1 MNTPIAIEEQKTYS
15 VSGSIEGA
23 SAVFYTGNESPET
36 TAESE
41 EYSKLKNLSQI
52 IPKHHFSF
60 SRKDT
65 PIADVKFCGLEKY
78 SDDRFVTSYYV
89 GTTWLNE
96 EQPLFIK
103 PKFENIDIM
112 GMFLRCLHC
121 SPAVAKG
128 LDEIFCIHLEQK
140 PIPLQKEYIKQMD
153 PFLAIYFLQIV
164 DRIVRKGLR
173 KDYVIREE
181 NLQSKIKGRIV
192 ISAYVRK
199 DVAQKKADRVYCRFQ
214 EYDIDCLDNRIL
226 KAAILCCKKILQQPG
241 MGKNALAAQTLVN
254 RNLAAFEHV
263 SSDIQISDL
272 NRVHVNPVYKEYKEA
287 IKLAS
292 YIIRRNGFK
301 TDIATSDYCF
311 PPFTINMALLF
322 ERYVYSLLF
331 ETYDNKILFQEKSEY
346 GRDRM
351 DFGKPDEHLVI
362 DTKYKKDWAEGKI
375 NTHDIRQLSGYS
387 RNKKL
392 RKALGIDES
401 KEEFKYGCPCLM
413 IYPDKNCSTKN
424 FDANDRL
431 YDKATEIEEYVGFK
445 KIGIK
450 LPCID

>member
-1 MNTPIAIEEQKTYS
+1 MNSPITIEEQKTYTAS
-15 VSGSIEGA
+15 SSIDRVSED
-23 SAVFYTGNESPET
+23 FYTGDESSET
-36 TAESE
+36 IVVSE
-41 EYSKLKNLSQI
+41 EFSMLEEFSRF

-65 PIADVKFCGLEKY
+65 PIANVKLCGLEKY
-78 SDDRFVTSYYV
+78 NDDRFVTSYYI
-89 GTTWLNE
+89 GTTWLDE

-153 PFLAIYFLQIV
+153 PFLTIYFLQIV

-192 ISAYVRK
+192 ISAYARK
-199 DVAQKKADRVYCRFQ
+199 DVAQKRPDRVYCRFQ

-226 KAAILCCKKILQQPG
+226 KAAILCCKKILQLPG

-272 NRVHVNPVYKEYKEA
+272 NRVHVNPVFKEYKEA

-292 YIIRRNGFK
+292 YIIKRNGFK
-301 TDIATSDYCF
+301 TELATSDYSF

-322 ERYVYSLLF
+322 KRYVYSLLY

-351 DFGKPDEHLVI
+351 DFGKTDEHLVI
-362 DTKYKKDWAEGKI
+362 DTKYKKDWSEGKI

-392 RKALGIDES
+392 RKALEIDES
-401 KEEFKYGCPCLM
+401 KDEFKYGCPCLI
-413 IYPDKNCSTKN
+413 IYPDKNGHTE
-424 FDANDRL
+424 FD
-431 YDKATEIEEYVGFK
+431 YEKAAEIEEYVGFK
-445 KIGIK
+445 KIGIR
-450 LPCID
+450 LPTISS